1 MDIISAVEDALR
13 LLETW
18 FFAECAACDASFLKK
33 KTVSG
38 VPCVISSP
46 VAPDLY
52 NGGVVKGRAR
62 SNHYGQT
69 SGY

>member
-1 MDIISAVEDALR
+1 VDRPWEDPQQQSVNQKR
-13 LLETW
+13 SKPHMTKELEMR
-18 FFAECAACDASFLKK
+18 F
-33 KTVSG
+33 
-38 VPCVISSP
+38 VISSP